1 MKQDFTDCLREILT
15 NVHIWVVDAQGVL
28 VKIDVPI
35 RIVECRMQSKQIQ
48 GLHFLVDK
56 EKNVFSYEKDGKE
69 PLLLGKY
76 DAEKDKVTLR
86 ADWREV
92 YQSRLDSYRATEKP
106 RSRVP
111 TVVTATQ

>member
-1 MKQDFTDCLREILT
+1 M
-15 NVHIWVVDAQGVL
+15 VDAQGVL
-28 VKIDVPI
+28 VKIDLATH
-35 RIVECRMQSKQIQ
+35 IVARRMQSKQIQ

-76 DAEKDKVTLR
+76 DTEKEKVTLR

-92 YQSRLDSYRATEKP
+92 YQPRLELYRTTEKP

-111 TVVTATQ
+111 GATATQ

>member
-1 MKQDFTDCLREILT
+1 
-15 NVHIWVVDAQGVL
+15 
-28 VKIDVPI
+28 
-35 RIVECRMQSKQIQ
+35 MQSKQIQ

-69 PLLLGKY
+69 PILLGKY
-76 DAEKDKVTLR
+76 DTEKEKVVLR

-92 YQSRLDSYRATEKP
+92 YQLRLELYRATEKP

-111 TVVTATQ
+111 TASTTQ

>member
-1 MKQDFTDCLREILT
+1 M
-15 NVHIWVVDAQGVL
+15 
-28 VKIDVPI
+28 
-35 RIVECRMQSKQIQ
+35 ECRMQSKQIQ

-69 PLLLGKY
+69 PILLGKY

-92 YQSRLDSYRATEKP
+92 YQPRLESYRATEKP

-111 TVVTATQ
+111 VATTAQ

>member
-1 MKQDFTDCLREILT
+1 MKQDSTDCLREILT

-28 VKIDVPI
+28 VKIELPTYSVS
-35 RIVECRMQSKQIQ
+35 CRMQSKQIQ

-69 PLLLGKY
+69 PILLGKY
-76 DAEKDKVTLR
+76 DAEKEKVALR

-92 YQSRLDSYRATEKP
+92 YQPRLELYRTTEKP

-111 TVVTATQ
+111 GATATQ

>member
-1 MKQDFTDCLREILT
+1 MAYSQAIHSSVLT
-15 NVHIWVVDAQGVL
+15 WAVGVL
-28 VKIDVPI
+28 VKIDYI
-35 RIVECRMQSKQIQ
+35 KRRMECRMQSKQIQ

-69 PLLLGKY
+69 PILLGKY
-76 DAEKDKVTLR
+76 DTEKEKVTLR

-92 YQSRLDSYRATEKP
+92 YQPRLESYRATEKP

-111 TVVTATQ
+111 TATTQ